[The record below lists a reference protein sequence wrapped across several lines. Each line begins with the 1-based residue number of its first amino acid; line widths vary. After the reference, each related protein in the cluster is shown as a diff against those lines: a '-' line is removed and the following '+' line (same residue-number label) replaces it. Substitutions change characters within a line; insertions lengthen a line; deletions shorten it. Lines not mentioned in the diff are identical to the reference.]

1 MGRKTYL
8 GGSTVLRFSPK
19 ARNAWLETGPN
30 AAEGEANVE
39 RAERKRAL
47 AKQQAIDAMNKRD
60 ARKVIGKIFYELD
73 FSINSSDRNF
83 SHRSIPFWIVFRD
96 W

>member
-30 AAEGEANVE
+30 AAEGVANVE
-39 RAERKRAL
+39 RAERKREA
-47 AKQQAIDAMNKRD
+47 AKQQAIDDMNKRD
-60 ARKVIGKIFYELD
+60 AKRLAKRRAEQPGRPP
-73 FSINSSDRNF
+73 SN
-83 SHRSIPFWIVFRD
+83 
-96 W
+96 